1 MEEWTRT
8 EETHRSPVVA
18 RRGMVASSQ
27 PLATEAGMRILRSG
41 GNAADASIAVAAVLA
56 VTEPCSTGLGGD
68 CFALHFSAASG
79 RVEAMNGSGRAPSAL
94 TIDEARSVAPA
105 MARSLPNLHAHAVTV
120 PGAAAGWCETLERWG
135 SGRVTLADVLRPA
148 VELAE
153 EGFPVSPLA
162 AMQWAEGEA
171 QLRSGPH
178 FREMMLADGE
188 GPYRAPR
195 AGEIFRNLPL
205 ASVLK
210 HLGAE
215 GRAGFYEGWPAE
227 RIVELLNSK
236 GSRMAASDM
245 ARHRTE
251 FPDPISVC
259 YHGIDVYEAPPNGL
273 GITALVALNILEQL
287 EPPLGS
293 AARPWGSAEHLH
305 PLIEALR
312 LAFADAR
319 FFVADPAAVA
329 GTEGSAAALLGKR
342 YAAQRAALIQPAHAN
357 GRDTVA
363 HGAPA
368 NRCAQRSVR
377 CGAPHSLALA
387 LALTLALALA
397 LALALPPSAQLQ
409 HRELPSSRPRRERGE
424 LREQQLHG
432 LWDRSRAAWV
442 RLYAPEPRCELSYR
456 RRESPERAL
465 RREAAVRGVASRAA
479 APRRLCAARTLT
491 SAPASTT
498 LLPRARA
505 ADTTP
510 SFPPSRFARGS
521 CGRLSR
527 TWEASCNRK
536 GTSSCSSR

>member
-1 MEEWTRT
+1 MEDWART
-8 EETHRSPVVA
+8 AETHRSPVVA

-27 PLATEAGMRILRSG
+27 PLASEAGMRILRCG

-79 RVEAMNGSGRAPSAL
+79 RVEAMNGSGRTPSTL

-148 VELAE
+148 IELAE

-188 GPYRAPR
+188 GAYRAPR
-195 AGEIFRNLPL
+195 AGEIFRNLSL
-205 ASVLK
+205 ARVLN

-227 RIVELLNSK
+227 RIVELLQSK
-236 GSRMAASDM
+236 GSCMAASDM
-245 ARHRTE
+245 ASHRTE

-259 YHGIDVYEAPPNGL
+259 YHGVDVYEAPPNGQ

-287 EPPLGS
+287 DPPLGS

-329 GTEGSAAALLGKR
+329 GTEGSAAALLDKR
-342 YAAQRAALIQPAHAN
+342 YAAQRAALIQPTHAN
-357 GRDTVA
+357 GRDAVA

-368 NRCAQRSVR
+368 NRCAAICALRPIGRPSPSLTRSPSR
-377 CGAPHSLALA
+377 SL
-387 LALTLALALA
+387 
-397 LALALPPSAQLQ
+397 AQLQ
-409 HRELPSSRPRRERGE
+409 HGELPSRRPRRERGE

-432 LWDRSRAAWV
+432 LWDRACPAWV
-442 RLYAPEPRCELSYR
+442 WLHAAEPRCELSHR
-456 RRESPERAL
+456 RCESPELAFWREATVRAQLEPTACFRPYVPRAL
-465 RREAAVRGVASRAA
+465 SPPPPPLRH
-479 APRRLCAARTLT
+479 C
-491 SAPASTT
+491 
-498 LLPRARA
+498 RARA
-505 ADTTP
+505 RAVDTTP
-510 SFPPSRFARGS
+510 SSLPSHFAREI
-521 CGRLSR
+521 CGRPSR
-527 TWEASCNRK
+527 TWGASCNRK
-536 GTSSCSSR
+536 ATSSCSSR